1 MDVTDQ
7 IRFLVESYYDTQK
20 LRLET
25 FNRIVAYVGSNLEKF
40 TSHNNFGALT
50 ANASQVPIETQTENA
65 SQFKIETQFI
75 NASHKNFETH
85 LDYASQDS
93 DEVQKN
99 VASRTNVETHN
110 VNASHI
116 KFETQDSSA
125 SRIDFETQD
134 CDASHRIFESQVIHA
149 SQYKSEIQGN
159 SASQGKPET
168 QLAGAVKPSKIAKEL
183 VSGKREIPD
192 EVGALVWY
200 HNSLYET
207 EKQLVK
213 RIDAWSSLHPVRVN
227 FLNKVAGIGPI
238 LSSGVIAWIS
248 PIERFSNISKLWA
261 YCGLSPGQKRERGKK
276 LGYNPRLKTFMW
288 KIASSFEKLKPE
300 RSYYRRVYNSKKK
313 YYMEREDLKKAI
325 EDKEKGAKLHVRL
338 MAMRYTEK
346 RFLSDLWLEWRRIQG
361 LPVTE
366 PYAHKILGHGDFES
380 WEPDKV

>member
-25 FNRIVAYVGSNLEKF
+25 FNRIVAYVGSNIEKF
-40 TSHNNFGALT
+40 TSHSDFET
-50 ANASQVPIETQTENA
+50 HVKYASQVPIETHTENA
-65 SQFKIETQFI
+65 SHDLNETHNVTASQIEIEAQSL
-75 NASHKNFETH
+75 NASQIEGE
-85 LDYASQDS
+85 AQDS
-93 DEVQKN
+93 S
-99 VASRTNVETHN
+99 ASRTDFETHN
-110 VNASHI
+110 VNASQCLFEAQTLNASRME
-116 KFETQDSSA
+116 FETQISG
-125 SRIDFETQD
+125 
-134 CDASHRIFESQVIHA
+134 ASHRIFESQVIHA
-149 SQYKSEIQGN
+149 SQGATETHLEY
-159 SASQGKPET
+159 ASQGKPET

-207 EKQLVK
+207 EKQLAK

-300 RSYYRRVYNSKKK
+300 RSYYRRVYDAKKK

-346 RFLSDLWLEWRRIQG
+346 RFLSDLWLEWRKLQG
-361 LPVTE
+361 LPVNE
-366 PYAHKILGHGDFES
+366 PYAHKILGHGDFER